1 MAMKFI
7 PYDHN
12 TYLVRS
18 RTRRGHH
25 ILDVEEV
32 TCSCEGFNYY
42 THCEHL
48 RQLLRQLGRTDV
60 VNTTVTVDLSQFI

>member
-1 MAMKFI
+1 MKFI

-25 ILDVEEV
+25 ILDADEV
-32 TCSCEGFNYY
+32 TCSCEGFQYHA
-42 THCEHL
+42 HCAHIHALLKHL
-48 RQLLRQLGRTDV
+48 GMMDV
-60 VNTTVTVDLSQFI
+60 VNTTVTVDFSQFI